1 MVEAVI
7 WDFGGVLTTSPF
19 EAFTRFETERGL
31 PADIIRRTNAANHL
45 ENAWAKFERA
55 EVDIHAFDELF
66 ATESRA
72 LGAEVRG
79 KDVLPLLSGDLR
91 PEMVEALKRV
101 KARFKTGCITNNLPA
116 NAIGS
121 HSGRSL
127 YVAEVMVLFDHVIES
142 AKIGLRKPD
151 PRIYQMMVETLKV
164 EPEELR
170 LSRRPRRQPET
181 RARDGHDHD
190 QGTQR
195 RAGDHRTGSGNRADI
210 ALGGIPEFAGSHDQT
225 ALVLWRERR
234 QNTPKSLNSELKPLG
249 DIRPSASIEAVESG
263 LAAQGYIA
271 SRQIA
276 TAVYLAQQIEKP
288 ILVEGPAGVG
298 KTELAKAIAAWRGL
312 KMIRLQ
318 CYEGL
323 DEAKALYEWKYA
335 KQLLYTQILK
345 DKLGEVLGG
354 APTLEAALNQLHDF
368 GDVFFSKEFVEPR
381 PLLQALEQPA
391 GCVLLIDEIDKSDA
405 EFESLLL
412 EILSDFQ
419 VTIPELGTVVAVA
432 APTVILTSNSERD
445 LGDALKR
452 RCLHL
457 HIGFPEQK
465 LEERIVESRVPGI
478 SQTLRKQMVG
488 FIHEIRTL
496 DLKKLP
502 SVSETIDWARV
513 LVLLQAPELGHEI
526 VKDTLNVLLKYEA
539 DIEATMPQVSTFI
552 AKASRQNVFG

>member
-1 MVEAVI
+1 MADSPAPSSAIVSIAAVEA
-7 WDFGGVLTTSPF
+7 
-19 EAFTRFETERGL
+19 
-31 PADIIRRTNAANHL
+31 
-45 ENAWAKFERA
+45 
-55 EVDIHAFDELF
+55 
-66 ATESRA
+66 
-72 LGAEVRG
+72 
-79 KDVLPLLSGDLR
+79 
-91 PEMVEALKRV
+91 
-101 KARFKTGCITNNLPA
+101 
-116 NAIGS
+116 
-121 HSGRSL
+121 
-127 YVAEVMVLFDHVIES
+127 
-142 AKIGLRKPD
+142 
-151 PRIYQMMVETLKV
+151 
-164 EPEELR
+164 
-170 LSRRPRRQPET
+170 
-181 RARDGHDHD
+181 
-190 QGTQR
+190 
-195 RAGDHRTGSGNRADI
+195 
-210 ALGGIPEFAGSHDQT
+210 
-225 ALVLWRERR
+225 
-234 QNTPKSLNSELKPLG
+234 
-249 DIRPSASIEAVESG
+249 G

-276 TAVYLAQQIEKP
+276 TAVYLSQAIDKP

-354 APTLEAALNQLHDF
+354 AQTLHAALGQLHDF

-381 PLLQALEQPA
+381 PLLQALLEPE

-419 VTIPELGTVVAVA
+419 VTIPELGSIA
-432 APTVILTSNSERD
+432 AAKPPTVILTSNSERN

-457 HIGFPEQK
+457 HIGFPEQR

-478 SQTLRKQMVG
+478 SQNLRRQLVA
-488 FIHEIRTL
+488 FIHDVRTL
-496 DLKKLP
+496 DLKKQP

-513 LVLLQAPELGHEI
+513 LVLLQAAELGHDV
-526 VKDTLNVLLKYEA
+526 VKDTLNVLLKYES
-539 DIEATMPQVSTFI
+539 DIEVALPQVTTFV
-552 AKASRQNVFG
+552 AKAQRQNIFG

>member
-1 MVEAVI
+1 MFASIDDVI
-7 WDFGGVLTTSPF
+7 
-19 EAFTRFETERGL
+19 ERFTRL
-31 PADIIRRTNAANHL
+31 H
-45 ENAWAKFERA
+45 
-55 EVDIHAFDELF
+55 
-66 ATESRA
+66 
-72 LGAEVRG
+72 
-79 KDVLPLLSGDLR
+79 
-91 PEMVEALKRV
+91 
-101 KARFKTGCITNNLPA
+101 
-116 NAIGS
+116 
-121 HSGRSL
+121 
-127 YVAEVMVLFDHVIES
+127 
-142 AKIGLRKPD
+142 
-151 PRIYQMMVETLKV
+151 
-164 EPEELR
+164 
-170 LSRRPRRQPET
+170 
-181 RARDGHDHD
+181 
-190 QGTQR
+190 
-195 RAGDHRTGSGNRADI
+195 
-210 ALGGIPEFAGSHDQT
+210 
-225 ALVLWRERR
+225 
-234 QNTPKSLNSELKPLG
+234 
-249 DIRPSASIEAVESG
+249 
-263 LAAQGYIA
+263 YIA
-271 SRQIA
+271 NRTIG
-276 TAVYLAQQIEKP
+276 TVVFLASQLKKP

-298 KTELAKAIAAWRGL
+298 KTELAKVLASAVDQEL
-312 KMIRLQ
+312 IRLQ

-419 VTIPELGTVVAVA
+419 VTIPELGTVVAIA
-432 APTVILTSNSERD
+432 PPTVILTSNSERD

-465 LEERIVESRVPGI
+465 LEERIVESRVAGI
-478 SQTLRKQMVG
+478 SQTLRKQMVS
-488 FIHEIRTL
+488 FIHEVRTL

-513 LVLLQAPELGHEI
+513 LVLLQASELGHEV

-552 AKASRQNVFG
+552 AKPTRQNAFG

>member
-1 MVEAVI
+1 MA
-7 WDFGGVLTTSPF
+7 
-19 EAFTRFETERGL
+19 
-31 PADIIRRTNAANHL
+31 
-45 ENAWAKFERA
+45 
-55 EVDIHAFDELF
+55 
-66 ATESRA
+66 
-72 LGAEVRG
+72 
-79 KDVLPLLSGDLR
+79 
-91 PEMVEALKRV
+91 
-101 KARFKTGCITNNLPA
+101 
-116 NAIGS
+116 
-121 HSGRSL
+121 
-127 YVAEVMVLFDHVIES
+127 
-142 AKIGLRKPD
+142 
-151 PRIYQMMVETLKV
+151 
-164 EPEELR
+164 
-170 LSRRPRRQPET
+170 
-181 RARDGHDHD
+181 
-190 QGTQR
+190 
-195 RAGDHRTGSGNRADI
+195 
-210 ALGGIPEFAGSHDQT
+210 
-225 ALVLWRERR
+225 
-234 QNTPKSLNSELKPLG
+234 QN
-249 DIRPSASIEAVESG
+249 RPSASIEAVESG

-298 KTELAKAIAAWRGL
+298 KTELAKAIAAWRGM

-432 APTVILTSNSERD
+432 PPTVILTSNSERD

-478 SQTLRKQMVG
+478 SQNLRKQMVELHPRG
-488 FIHEIRTL
+488 PHARSEETALGQRNHRLGARAGAAAGARAWSRGGQGHAERPPEIRGGYRGYHASGLHLHRQGLASKRLRVTL
-496 DLKKLP
+496 
-502 SVSETIDWARV
+502 E
-513 LVLLQAPELGHEI
+513 
-526 VKDTLNVLLKYEA
+526 
-539 DIEATMPQVSTFI
+539 
-552 AKASRQNVFG
+552 

>member
-1 MVEAVI
+1 M
-7 WDFGGVLTTSPF
+7 PPK
-19 EAFTRFETERGL
+19 RGL
-31 PADIIRRTNAANHL
+31 
-45 ENAWAKFERA
+45 F
-55 EVDIHAFDELF
+55 
-66 ATESRA
+66 
-72 LGAEVRG
+72 
-79 KDVLPLLSGDLR
+79 
-91 PEMVEALKRV
+91 
-101 KARFKTGCITNNLPA
+101 
-116 NAIGS
+116 
-121 HSGRSL
+121 
-127 YVAEVMVLFDHVIES
+127 
-142 AKIGLRKPD
+142 
-151 PRIYQMMVETLKV
+151 
-164 EPEELR
+164 
-170 LSRRPRRQPET
+170 
-181 RARDGHDHD
+181 
-190 QGTQR
+190 
-195 RAGDHRTGSGNRADI
+195 
-210 ALGGIPEFAGSHDQT
+210 FAGNAGRTSLKQDLWERHFVADQKAST
-225 ALVLWRERR
+225 A
-234 QNTPKSLNSELKPLG
+234 
-249 DIRPSASIEAVESG
+249 IEAVESG

-276 TAVYLAQQIEKP
+276 TAVYLSQQIEKP

-298 KTELAKAIAAWRGL
+298 KTELAKAIAAWRGM

-354 APTLEAALNQLHDF
+354 AQTLHAALDQLHDF

-381 PLLQALEQPA
+381 PLLQALEQPR

-419 VTIPELGTVVAVA
+419 VTIPELGTVSAITP
-432 APTVILTSNSERD
+432 PTVILTSNSERD

-457 HIGFPEQK
+457 HIGFPEQR

-478 SQTLRKQMVG
+478 SQALRRQMVG
-488 FIHEIRTL
+488 FIHEIRSL

-513 LVLLQAPELGHEI
+513 LVLLQATDLDTEI

-539 DIEATMPQVSTFI
+539 DIEAAAPQVTTFI
-552 AKASRQNVFG
+552 AKAARSNVFG